1 MMVMMVVVL
10 PMVDR
15 ISSVVGDWFRASD
28 LSATDILVRIILG
41 CGGLSCALQGFE
53 QHPSPLPTRC
63 Q

>member
-1 MMVMMVVVL
+1 MMVMVVMVL

-28 LSATDILVRIILG
+28 LSATDILGQIILG
-41 CGGLSCALQGFE
+41 CEGLSCALRGFE
-53 QHPSPLPTRC
+53 QNPSPLPTRC